1 MSRRRIPGSIKK
13 NPVFVLVA
21 AAIGT
26 VLFLFS
32 QGSKAPVS
40 CKGPDIRAS
49 GAGGNYD
56 AVFVERAV
64 DGDTLKLSNG
74 ERVRLIG
81 IDTPEMHESEKL
93 YRDSR
98 KSGQDAA
105 TIQALGKKSYAF
117 TRSLVEGKTIR
128 LEFDVEKRDKY
139 KRLLAY
145 AYLPDGT
152 FVNAE
157 IVKQGYASLMTY
169 PPNVKHVDEFQQ
181 LYRQAR
187 ENKVGLWK
195 E

>member
-1 MSRRRIPGSIKK
+1 MSKHRIPRSIKK
-13 NPVFVLVA
+13 NPIFMLAGVVA
-21 AAIGT
+21 ATA
-26 VLFLFS
+26 LFLFS
-32 QGSKAPVS
+32 QNNKAPFS
-40 CKGPDIRAS
+40 GSGPGAS
-49 GAGGNYD
+49 TPDTGNYD
-56 AVFVERAV
+56 SVFVERAV

-74 ERVRLIG
+74 DKVRLIG

-98 KSGQDAA
+98 KSGQDAR
-105 TIQALGKKSYAF
+105 TIQALGRKAYAF
-117 TRSLVEGKTIR
+117 TRSLVEGKTVR

-145 AYLPDGT
+145 VYLSDGT

-169 PPNVKHVDEFQQ
+169 PPNVKHADEFLQ

-187 ENKVGLWK
+187 ENKIGLWK

>member
-1 MSRRRIPGSIKK
+1 MSKKTRRSIAKD
-13 NPVFVLVA
+13 PVVVVGVA
-21 AAIGT
+21 LIGAI
-26 VLFLFS
+26 VFLFS
-32 QGSKAPVS
+32 QNNKAGLPVAGSNMQAP
-40 CKGPDIRAS
+40 A
-49 GAGGNYD
+49 AGNYD
-56 AVFVERAV
+56 NVLVSRAI
-64 DGDTLKLSNG
+64 DGDTLKLSNN

-98 KSGQDAA
+98 KSGQDAK
-105 TIQALGKKSYAF
+105 TIQALGKRSYAF
-117 TRSLVEGKTIR
+117 TRSLVEGKTVR

-145 AYLPDGT
+145 VYLPDGT

-169 PPNVKHVDEFQQ
+169 PPNVKYADAFRR
-181 LYRQAR
+181 LYQQAR
-187 ENKVGLWK
+187 EQRLGLWK